1 MEGVGNSISSITLLV
16 LILEGHLSTED
27 IESLNSVSLC
37 CGELLWLTLL
47 PEVSYGF
54 WYF

>member
-1 MEGVGNSISSITLLV
+1 MLVLGFCRWGEGMEGVGNIISSITLLV

-37 CGELLWLTLL
+37 C
-47 PEVSYGF
+47 VVNCYG
-54 WYF
+54 